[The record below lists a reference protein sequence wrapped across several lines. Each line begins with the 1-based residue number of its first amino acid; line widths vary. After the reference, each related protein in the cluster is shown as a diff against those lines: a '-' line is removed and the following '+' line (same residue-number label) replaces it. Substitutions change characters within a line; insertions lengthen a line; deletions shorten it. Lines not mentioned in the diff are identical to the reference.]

1 MKITITKDDGTII
14 EMYDLTA
21 DLKRKKLYAIE
32 SMDAKTLIQ
41 LVLYQTITNIEYRL
55 KIWRN
60 GL

>member
-1 MKITITKDDGTII
+1 MKITITKDDGTVI

-21 DLKRKKLYAIE
+21 ELKRKKLYAAE
-32 SMDAKTLIQ
+32 GMDAKTLIQ